1 MSFYIIFNLKEL
13 YYDIIS
19 CRVVVLYVN
28 GFLSYSFVNI
38 KIFIVIMKNS
48 VEFKIL
54 FFKNFNVKK
63 IFLRFIIFYFMKII
77 FC

>member
-38 KIFIVIMKNS
+38 KYIYCYQEKKVLNLKLYFL
-48 VEFKIL
+48 KIL
-54 FFKNFNVKK
+54 MLKK
-63 IFLRFIIFYFMKII
+63 IF
-77 FC
+77 